1 MNDTTGYKS
10 RHLEF
15 SDEELENITTT
26 ELIATTFKIY
36 GSIFGLCFTAFL
48 FLRAIFP
55 SVYAFNSVQQGQV
68 TELSKDRHGYVT
80 WIWKIF
86 QYTDDSIFECCGLSA
101 IVYLRF
107 LRLGLKLSAWGI
119 FNSIFLIPVNVYGC
133 KDETDACKGLVD
145 GVNRASLGNVSSQN
159 PSLIAT
165 TVAAYIIFGKAMQYI
180 FREFRWFT
188 KYRHKFCVKPRPDN
202 YTVYVG
208 HIPKIYRSDV
218 ALLEY
223 FRSVF
228 SHDDVL
234 EAKIALDLPNL
245 DKKVSQRKKV
255 VEKLEHYLSIRSVK
269 GYEPKPLRGLKRE
282 LQKLNDEI
290 SSVISQIEK
299 AKEEEKRK
307 FLRDMLKANGFHFSS
322 DNLLNGSGR
331 PLGKKT
337 LRQRSKGSRNLM
349 QGMSESDDEEENI
362 AFPVQ
367 GKFIIVAPS
376 DSTLDDSII
385 LDTTVHLEDELDVA
399 PKSHCKS
406 PTNDTIDTNT
416 LMAVGERLPFM
427 EEGLIDIDTSLVIEE
442 GAELT
447 PLTKKRK
454 TPLDKDHK
462 RSVTFGSLGA
472 VTTKTLGSAKKSIQ
486 VMGKSVG
493 SVGRSMGKQ
502 VENAGRHVGKNVHY
516 AYEKT
521 VGHLGKTMANT
532 KMGKTLAD
540 TVNQSA
546 VVMKKVAG
554 QTVKK
559 SVVSV
564 KDLAIHSAH
573 LATKAS
579 KRMTRL
585 LISGDDGEVLESG
598 FVTFTN
604 LSTKAQ
610 CAQIIHHQT
619 PFKFNVKDAPLP
631 EDVIW
636 ANIGR
641 SHEELQFGYL
651 IAQAATVGLMIFWTI
666 PVAFF
671 TSLSE
676 AESLQDVIPSLDEVI
691 RKNPWVARFLAQLSP
706 ILLVIL
712 TALLPLILSI
722 ICRYEGHIGANT
734 LQASLLTKLSSFMVC
749 LLTPMQR
756 RMNKPFMFIFLTNY
770 CETDYSDI
778 FCSGYLRKYIR
789 PTQRNDE

>member
-1 MNDTTGYKS
+1 MNAARNEF

-36 GSIFGLCFTAFL
+36 GTIFGLCFTVFL

-55 SVYAFNSVQQGQV
+55 AVYTFNSVQQGQV
-68 TELSKDRHGYVT
+68 TKLSEDRHGYVT

-86 QYTDDSIFECCGLSA
+86 RYTDDSIFECCGLSA

-133 KDETDACKGLVD
+133 QDETDPCKGLVD

-165 TVAAYIIFGKAMQYI
+165 TVAAYIIFGKAMHYI

-234 EAKIALDLPNL
+234 EAKIVLDMPNL

-255 VEKLEHYLSIRSVK
+255 VEKLEHFLAIKSVK
-269 GYEPKPLRGLKRE
+269 GYEPKPLRNLKRE

-290 SSVISQIEK
+290 SNIISQIEK

-307 FLRDMLKANGFHFSS
+307 FLRDMLKANGFNFSS
-322 DNLLNGSGR
+322 DNLSNGSGQ
-331 PLGKKT
+331 PLRQKN

-349 QGMSESDDEEENI
+349 QGMSDSDDNDDDDNDHHEENVV
-362 AFPVQ
+362 PVI
-367 GKFIIVAPS
+367 GDFVIVAPS
-376 DSTLDDSII
+376 DTTVDDSVI
-385 LDTTVHLEDELDVA
+385 LDTTLHLEDDLEVA
-399 PKSHCKS
+399 PKTHCKS
-406 PTNDTIDTNT
+406 PTSDTIDTNT
-416 LMAVGERLPFM
+416 LMVPVSNDRLPFM
-427 EEGLIDIDTSLVIEE
+427 EEGLVDIDTSLVIEE
-442 GAELT
+442 GAEMT

-454 TPLDKDHK
+454 TPLEKDHK
-462 RSVTFGSLGA
+462 RNVTFGSIGA

-493 SVGRSMGKQ
+493 SVGRNMGRQ
-502 VENAGRHVGKNVHY
+502 VENAGRHVGKNVQY

-521 VGHLGKTMANT
+521 VGHLGKSVANT

-554 QTVKK
+554 KTVKK

-564 KDLAIHSAH
+564 KDLAVHSAH

-636 ANIGR
+636 ANIGK

-651 IAQAATVGLMIFWTI
+651 VAQAATVGLMIFWTI

-676 AESLQDVIPSLDEVI
+676 AESLQDVIPSLEDVI
-691 RKNPWVARFLAQLSP
+691 SKNPWVARFLAQLSP

-722 ICRYEGHIGANT
+722 ICRYEGHIGINS
-734 LQASLLTKLSSFMVC
+734 LQASLLTKLSSFMVR
-749 LLTPMQR
+749 LFTLM
-756 RMNKPFMFIFLTNY
+756 
-770 CETDYSDI
+770 
-778 FCSGYLRKYIR
+778 
-789 PTQRNDE
+789 